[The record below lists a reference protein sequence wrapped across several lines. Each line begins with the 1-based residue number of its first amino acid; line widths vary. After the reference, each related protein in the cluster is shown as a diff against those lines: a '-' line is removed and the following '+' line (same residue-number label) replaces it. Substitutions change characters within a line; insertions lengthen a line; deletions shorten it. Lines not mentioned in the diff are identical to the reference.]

1 MEQVR
6 NLLGELRVIYNIDT
20 MFVRF
25 KLLHFRN

>member
-6 NLLGELRVIYNIDT
+6 NLLEELRVIYNIDT

-25 KLLHFRN
+25 KLLHFCN